1 MRYLF
6 HIILITSIG
15 YSQSISKQIIGSAG
29 KTQSNPNLKVSW
41 TIGEPVVGLMTAGDN
56 QLSNGYYPA
65 MNIKTLKVEDKSL
78 DVQVKVYPNPTSQL
92 LCVSHP
98 ELNSFAI
105 QITDLNGKQIYSG
118 TISKDQPLDVSHYTQ
133 GMYLVTIENK
143 ETKIKNTYKIIKK

>member
-6 HIILITSIG
+6 HVILITSIG
-15 YSQSISKQIIGSAG
+15 YSQSISKHVIGSAG

-41 TIGEPVVGLMTAGDN
+41 TIGETVVGLMTAGNN

-118 TISKDQPLDVSHYTQ
+118 TIGKDHPLNVSHYTQ
-133 GMYLVTIENK
+133 GIYLVTIENK
-143 ETKIKNTYKIIKK
+143 ETKTKNTYKIIKK